1 LVVEEAAAYGLA
13 ALAAAFGDNP
23 LGVVA
28 DYSWP
33 GEGVKLLG
41 LLQGGPAFL
50 AGLKPGDQI
59 LALNGRPLG
68 SWTDRISLPLYVTVE
83 RDGVR
88 MEISVRQ

>member
-1 LVVEEAAAYGLA
+1 VVEEAAAYGLA

-33 GEGVKLLG
+33 GKGMRLLG
-41 LLQGGPAFL
+41 LLQGGPAFR

-59 LALNGRPLG
+59 LALNGQPLG
-68 SWTDRISLPLYVTVE
+68 NWTDPISLPLLVTVE
-83 RDGVR
+83 RDG
-88 MEISVRQ
+88 MKLEISVRH